1 MAKKAS
7 TKPEAPSL
15 EVTKAPSLPT
25 TEPTAEDIAALV
37 RQSHGGISRRMARLI
52 LIQRQAEPR
61 TAN

>member
-7 TKPEAPSL
+7 TKTEAPSL
-15 EVTKAPSLPT
+15 EVTPSPSLQAY
-25 TEPTAEDIAALV
+25 EPSSEDITAIV

-52 LIQRQAEPR
+52 LIQRQAEQK

>member
-1 MAKKAS
+1 MAKKAP

-25 TEPTAEDIAALV
+25 AEPTAEEIAAQV
-37 RQSHGGISRRMARLI
+37 RQSHGGISRKMALRI
-52 LIQRQAEPR
+52 LIQRQAEQA